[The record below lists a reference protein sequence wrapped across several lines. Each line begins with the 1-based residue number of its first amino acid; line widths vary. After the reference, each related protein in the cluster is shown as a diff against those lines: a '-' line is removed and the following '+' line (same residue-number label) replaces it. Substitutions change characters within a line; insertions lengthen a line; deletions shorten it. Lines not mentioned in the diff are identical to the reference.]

1 MIQISS
7 RHLLAING
15 GDPIRKTLLP
25 YGRQSIDNSDIKAV
39 TDVLSSEWLT
49 TGPFVNKFE
58 TRFSE
63 FTGSKNAVAVN
74 SGTAALH
81 SAIFAAGIKTGDEV
95 IVPAITFVATANSV
109 LYLGG
114 VPIFADIEPDT
125 LLIDPDVLHHLITP
139 KTKAII
145 AMDYAGQPCDYG
157 ALREISEDH
166 DLILIADACH
176 SLGGKHKNKM
186 VGSLADLNVFSF
198 HPVKAITTGEGGM
211 ITTDDDELA
220 KKMRTFRNHGIST
233 DHRERQ
239 IKGTWN
245 YEMVELGFN
254 YRITDFQCALG
265 ISQLKKL
272 PHWIERR
279 NFIAQEYVDLL
290 KEFPEVA
297 PLVNKSNN
305 LNAYHLF
312 AILLQSEKL
321 QNQRDFLFQA
331 LRAEGIGVN
340 VHYSPVY
347 LHPYYQCNLKY
358 TRGICPEAENIFP
371 RLLTLPIYPVMQE
384 QDLID
389 VVTAMR
395 KVINAVS

>member
-15 GDPIRKTLLP
+15 GAPVRETLLP
-25 YGRQSIDNSDIKAV
+25 YGRQSIDTADINAV
-39 TDVLSSEWLT
+39 MDVLSSEWLT
-49 TGPFVNKFE
+49 TGPLVNKFE
-58 TRFSE
+58 TCFSE
-63 FTGSKNAVAVN
+63 FTGSRNAVAVS

-81 SAIFAAGIKTGDEV
+81 SAIFATGIKKGDEV

-114 VPIFADIEPDT
+114 IPLFADIEPDT
-125 LLIDPDVLHHLITP
+125 LLIDPGFVQNLITP
-139 KTKAII
+139 RTKAII

-157 ALREISEDH
+157 ALSDIAEDH
-166 DLILIADACH
+166 DLFLIADACH
-176 SLGGKHKNKM
+176 SLGGQYKNKR

-211 ITTDDDELA
+211 ITTDDDEMA

-239 IKGTWN
+239 TKGTWC
-245 YEMVELGFN
+245 YEMIELGFN
-254 YRITDFQCALG
+254 YRLTDFQCALG

-272 PHWIERR
+272 PHWIARR
-279 NFIAQEYVDLL
+279 NYIAQEYLNFL
-290 KEFPEVA
+290 KEFPEIA
-297 PLVNKSNN
+297 PLANKSHNY
-305 LNAYHLF
+305 NAYHLF

-321 QNQRDFLFQA
+321 QNQRDFLFKA

-358 TRGICPEAENIFP
+358 SGGICPEAEKIFP
-371 RLLTLPIYPVMQE
+371 RLLSLPIYPIMQE

-389 VVTAMR
+389 VITAMR